1 MGLADD
7 TSDVEA
13 FLAGRRREELVHM
26 VEEGG
31 GRNPWAEQRRKDLLG
46 VFTVTAYDRRLT

>member
-1 MGLADD
+1 MGLADN

-46 VFTVTAYDRRLT
+46 VFTAYDRGLT